1 MLTFLPTKNS
11 KLLALLQHINILFIL
26 YTNLFLFVI
35 SDTKFFYPFS
45 FFPSFFFLHLFDLD
59 RTATALLFFIFFS
72 TDLFKSNK
80 NIYHIIA
87 LYLQLSDPE
96 YIVNAKSSIHYFL
109 YKFFVLYILPPLI
122 DKSLGVSEARW
133 DVLCQYRQTH
143 VIFSF
148 WLSFLSVVVMAS
160 LVVVLDLMEVM

>member
-11 KLLALLQHINILFIL
+11 KPLALLQHINILFIL

-45 FFPSFFFLHLFDLD
+45 FFPSFFFCICSIWIVQP
-59 RTATALLFFIFFS
+59 LLSFFFIFFS

-109 YKFFVLYILPPLI
+109 YKFFVFIYSTSIN
-122 DKSLGVSEARW
+122 
-133 DVLCQYRQTH
+133 RQITRR
-143 VIFSF
+143 I
-148 WLSFLSVVVMAS
+148 
-160 LVVVLDLMEVM
+160 